1 MIGGGF
7 TGAAVATHLALRT
20 SRRIEVDVIEP
31 RGMLGGGVAYS
42 SLDPAH
48 RTNVAATRMSLF
60 SDDDGHFERWLRDS
74 TARWRDDPDAELPD
88 GRIYPR
94 RSRRSGG
101 MSRNTWTSRRIG
113 RAGITHV
120 RDRAVE
126 VSRGGGLDCRA
137 RLGTAIAADVVVLA
151 VSHPPPVRRPARP
164 SSSGRYPKF
173 VADPWALDALKSIS
187 PIDTVIIMGT
197 ALSMADVVASLELRG
212 HRGRIV
218 AFSRRGLRLPRPCRI
233 GP

>member
-1 MIGGGF
+1 MTAGAVPRIAVIGGGF

-60 SDDDGHFERWLRDS
+60 SDDDGHFTRWLRDVG
-74 TARWRDDPDAELPD
+74 ALRDDPDAELLD

-94 RSRRSGG
+94 RSVFGRYVRETLDNAAAS
-101 MSRNTWTSRRIG
+101 G
-113 RAGITHV
+113 RARIAHV

-126 VSRGGGLDCRA
+126 VSRGPSGWTVGLASER
-137 RLGTAIAADVVVLA
+137 RLAADVVVLA
-151 VSHPPPVRRPARP
+151 VSHPPPVTPPALARQL
-164 SSSGRYPKF
+164 GRYP
-173 VADPWALDALKSIS
+173 
-187 PIDTVIIMGT
+187 
-197 ALSMADVVASLELRG
+197 
-212 HRGRIV
+212 
-218 AFSRRGLRLPRPCRI
+218 
-233 GP
+233 